1 MAPLG
6 VPLFPA
12 VGLAVEYA
20 AGKLIVDDTALP
32 TSIGLAV
39 LIALSSFARAPSA
52 STASACATSTR
63 TTAAPAAS

>member
-1 MAPLG
+1 MWRLFASLVIALFVTFPLC
-6 VPLFPA
+6 FAA

-39 LIALSSFARAPSA
+39 LIALSSFGALRLFHA
-52 STASACATSTR
+52 
-63 TTAAPAAS
+63 